1 MHPGWLRCSS
11 VTGREASSLVTPCHP
26 GASAPVFAHLIQ
38 IQPLTVQFVLGLLG
52 HGASVREILD
62 EYPGLVDDD
71 IRACLLFA
79 SESVGS
85 ASFVPLVPDAA

>member
-1 MHPGWLRCSS
+1 MRPTTNDPLLERI
-11 VTGREASSLVTPCHP
+11 VLDARIMTGKPIVRGTR
-26 GASAPVFAHLIQ
+26 
-38 IQPLTVQFVLGLLG
+38 LTVQFVLGLLG

-85 ASFVPLVPDAA
+85 ASFVPFVPDAA